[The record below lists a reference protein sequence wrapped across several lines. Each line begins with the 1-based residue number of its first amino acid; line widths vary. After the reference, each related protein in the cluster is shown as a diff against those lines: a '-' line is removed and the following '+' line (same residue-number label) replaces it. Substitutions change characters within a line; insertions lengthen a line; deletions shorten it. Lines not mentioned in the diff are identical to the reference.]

1 MCEQTRQS
9 CAVESKVTILTADEI
24 HRVTE
29 YTQPAKQCEAL
40 AKLGIAFG
48 ITIKGNPIVCMSELE
63 RWATGK
69 KSKQATVRMD
79 RLEA

>member
-1 MCEQTRQS
+1 M
-9 CAVESKVTILTADEI
+9 
-24 HRVTE
+24 
-29 YTQPAKQCEAL
+29 
-40 AKLGIAFG
+40 KLGIAFG
-48 ITIKGNPIVCMSELE
+48 TTIKGNPIVCMSELE